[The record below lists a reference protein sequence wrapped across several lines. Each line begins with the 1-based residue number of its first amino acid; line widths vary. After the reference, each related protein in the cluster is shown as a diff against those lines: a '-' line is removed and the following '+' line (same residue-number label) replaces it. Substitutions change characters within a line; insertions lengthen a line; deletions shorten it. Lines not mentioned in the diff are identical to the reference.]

1 MKKIVMT
8 ICLLAL
14 CGCVAGDFA
23 PNRNRLHE
31 MNSDK
36 EICEKQPERCI
47 SGVSVRE
54 FLTRRI
60 NGTAVYS
67 SPGAFGLF
75 AA

>member
-23 PNRNRLHE
+23 RNRLHE

-47 SGVSVRE
+47 SGVSVR
-54 FLTRRI
+54 
-60 NGTAVYS
+60 
-67 SPGAFGLF
+67 
-75 AA
+75 

>member
-47 SGVSVRE
+47 SGVSVR
-54 FLTRRI
+54 
-60 NGTAVYS
+60 
-67 SPGAFGLF
+67 
-75 AA
+75 